1 MFPVSVIEKLLT
13 GWTTKAYKIP
23 ISRVVPDTELTGYH
37 AAGYLLSRDE
47 DPDPVG
53 SVDFWAA
60 GSVTFFN
67 GSGSYL

>member
-1 MFPVSVIEKLLT
+1 MGT
-13 GWTTKAYKIP
+13 
-23 ISRVVPDTELTGYH
+23 
-37 AAGYLLSRDE
+37 AGAQITRDE

-60 GSVTFFN
+60 GSVTFSP